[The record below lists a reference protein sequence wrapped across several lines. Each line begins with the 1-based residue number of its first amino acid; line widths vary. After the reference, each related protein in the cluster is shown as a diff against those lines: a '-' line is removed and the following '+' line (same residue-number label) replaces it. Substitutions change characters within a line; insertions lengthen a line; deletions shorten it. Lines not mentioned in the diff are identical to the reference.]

1 MEMPDAIL
9 SGIQTGLSH
18 AAGHDMVSYY
28 NINSRYN
35 TMHARYF
42 KYLFIPGMLLF
53 KPLRYH
59 VELLA
64 KIFDKL

>member
-28 NINSRYN
+28 NINYRYN
-35 TMHARYF
+35 TIHVRYF
-42 KYLFIPGMLLF
+42 KYLFIPGM
-53 KPLRYH
+53 
-59 VELLA
+59 
-64 KIFDKL
+64 